1 MDRSRVGGT
10 VAVVLLTAL
19 SAVACGEG
27 VPEDLVTEG
36 SRPATPYSGPLHLP
50 HPNAEGDTP
59 QARKTKAGA
68 AGRALECDGDIYS
81 GGGSEP
87 WSKRDGGATP
97 EEGLKLHFEIE
108 QPDLPQYGY
117 RVERKEAD
125 RVLYSFDVDRRTK
138 IAIIVAKDRKG
149 RPGWGPETTAMC
161 DPAELPSS
169 YTDKQPYRVWTDKDG
184 RRVPVSEVSSS
195 AGSTHCDWQKA
206 DFLEW
211 GAGSGGEGS
220 ADRKVYARDPEGV
233 LSSGMLTSTYDG
245 DVTMPAGA
253 RSTGY
258 HLDDWELWLTDDM
271 SRVYVRTSDGVEA
284 WPAMKQHM
292 GCR

>member
-1 MDRSRVGGT
+1 MRRGCARRPRDRGEPTGR
-10 VAVVLLTAL
+10 AL
-19 SAVACGEG
+19 HRPSLPAPPARRRRHPAGQ
-27 VPEDLVTEG
+27 EDG
-36 SRPATPYSGPLHLP
+36 I
-50 HPNAEGDTP
+50 
-59 QARKTKAGA
+59 GA

-87 WSKRDGGATP
+87 WSKGDGGATP

-149 RPGWGPETTAMC
+149 RPGWGPETTATC

-184 RRVPVSEVSSS
+184 RRVPVSKVSSS
-195 AGSTHCDWQKA
+195 AGSAHCDWQEA

-211 GAGSGGEGS
+211 GAGSGGGS

-233 LSSGMLTSTYDG
+233 LPRACSCRRT
-245 DVTMPAGA
+245 
-253 RSTGY
+253 TG
-258 HLDDWELWLTDDM
+258 T
-271 SRVYVRTSDGVEA
+271 
-284 WPAMKQHM
+284 
-292 GCR
+292 